1 MREAN
6 RNSRLQLFIT
16 KIEIVQKRSI
26 MYFQVQKARS
36 FLKIFVGLPTM
47 VAGCRG
53 TMSSVLPAALLL
65 CGGPGFPV

>member
-6 RNSRLQLFIT
+6 SNSKSRSQLFIT
-16 KIEIVQKRSI
+16 KIEIVQKRSL

-53 TMSSVLPAALLL
+53 ILL
-65 CGGPGFPV
+65 VQ